1 MEIQPDME
9 SKPEDI
15 TAQDKLM
22 DDIDMEGGFALD
34 KAELSARPQ
43 ETFYN
48 SLKKWSN
55 KVVHTD
61 AGGNTAKYGFDMT
74 NKQA

>member
-22 DDIDMEGGFALD
+22 DDIDMEGGFGLG
-34 KAELSARPQ
+34 KAEPSAKPK
-43 ETFYN
+43 ETF
-48 SLKKWSN
+48 
-55 KVVHTD
+55 
-61 AGGNTAKYGFDMT
+61 
-74 NKQA
+74 